1 MTDYIGVVYVKN
13 DTELSSPIGLGVVC
27 DEY

>member
-1 MTDYIGVVYVKN
+1 MTDCIGVVYVKN